1 MQNSLLMTLI
11 AEFGHEM
18 KNICG
23 VNNKSGSSLFSTEVA
38 GTAQSSPPFCVERGA
53 DTMAS
58 RLGPS
63 SSPLFPVTPLFPK
76 ADYPT
81 HVDDVHS

>member
-1 MQNSLLMTLI
+1 
-11 AEFGHEM
+11 
-18 KNICG
+18 
-23 VNNKSGSSLFSTEVA
+23 
-38 GTAQSSPPFCVERGA
+38 
-53 DTMAS
+53 MAS

-63 SSPLFPVTPLFPK
+63 SSLLFPVTPLFPK